1 MIQFFSETE
10 DFTLEDSQVFADWL
24 NACAERHG
32 YEIED
37 INYIFCDD
45 EYLLAIN
52 QKHLDHDYYTDII
65 TFDYGDEEVLSG
77 DIFIS
82 IDRVSDNAFEYSSDF
97 EAELGRVMIHGLLHM
112 MGYKDKT
119 EEEEQEMRN
128 KEDEC
133 LQLIF
138 NDSDEEE

>member
-10 DFTLEDSQVFADWL
+10 DFSLEYPQIFADWL
-24 NACAERHG
+24 NACAEKHH
-32 YEIED
+32 YQIED

-52 QKHLDHDYYTDII
+52 QKHLNHDYYTDII
-65 TFDYGDEEVLSG
+65 TFDYGDDDVLSG

-82 IDRVSDNAFEYSSDF
+82 IDRVSDNAYEYSTDF
-97 EAELGRVMIHGLLHM
+97 ETELSRVMVHGLLHM

-119 EEEEQEMRN
+119 EEQQKEMRQ

-133 LQLIF
+133 LHLIF
-138 NDSDEEE
+138 SDSDQEE